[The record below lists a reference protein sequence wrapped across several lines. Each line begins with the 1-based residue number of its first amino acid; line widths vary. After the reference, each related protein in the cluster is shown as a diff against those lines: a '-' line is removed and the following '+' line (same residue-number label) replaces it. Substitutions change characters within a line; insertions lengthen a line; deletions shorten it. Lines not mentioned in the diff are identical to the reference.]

1 MSLKCNKRLFI
12 HTVWRSIVIVLL
24 LQMLCISLIWLYYFI
39 QPRGYQAT
47 LVFSLSD
54 SVGRPLPIEKQED
67 IIAFLF
73 SQPLSSNDSY
83 FSLNASYK
91 KKKQEN
97 IHLWRDGDLINLT
110 FQAET
115 LEAAQQGV
123 ESWFSAFSQAIIK
136 QKQSLL
142 NEKLED
148 RQYDNTAIINIVQG
162 FRASIDSFIQHG
174 VRQTELHDLSMQ
186 LTQATLKRIHLT
198 SLNSTI
204 NMMRENGQSLL
215 SLSFI
220 AGNSTIVA
228 LESKRDLLETQRAHM
243 AAQLGW
249 THPQIKAMTA
259 ELEAV
264 SHQLKDKILQIVYQ
278 VHSDEIIATEL
289 EKQLKKRVS
298 FFVKDQSQSLNEIF
312 NAFENKIKAE
322 INAQN
327 KAMST
332 SAQEKEKVIGSY
344 RGLSD
349 DSLLLQNTKI
359 HVVIPTT
366 LAPISFMALYGKNI
380 LVSALVSFLTL
391 LLGIVLFYPC
401 FRNKK
406 EQSLEEDLRS
416 KENTLQKN
424 ESILV
429 SQEMKNLEAFIT
441 IEGLSDVL
449 KWRASTVISI
459 IGPEAARTAAKL
471 SLHLTKEN
479 KTILLVDI
487 SGQQIE
493 KVIGPHRGLSDILT
507 GNAQLHDVIYRD
519 YDTGVD
525 ILPQGLTSAVSAQD
539 FSDNIS
545 QVLQEFK
552 KEYDFIIL
560 EMASEPK
567 YGFEQFAELTD
578 YYICHTVLNKQDWM
592 IRMVSRFPKTVY
604 RVVAL

>member
-1 MSLKCNKRLFI
+1 M
-12 HTVWRSIVIVLL
+12 LL
-24 LQMLCISLIWLYYFI
+24 I
-39 QPRGYQAT
+39 R
-47 LVFSLSD
+47 
-54 SVGRPLPIEKQED
+54 
-67 IIAFLF
+67 
-73 SQPLSSNDSY
+73 
-83 FSLNASYK
+83 K
-91 KKKQEN
+91 KNHEN
-97 IHLWRDGDLINLT
+97 IRLSRHGDFIDLT
-110 FQAET
+110 FEAET
-115 LEAAQQGV
+115 LEAAQRGL
-123 ESWFSAFSQAIIK
+123 ETWFSAFSQAIIK
-136 QKQSLL
+136 QKQFLL
-142 NEKLED
+142 NDKLED
-148 RQYDNTAIINIVQG
+148 KQYDNIAILNIVQE
-162 FRASIDSFIQHG
+162 FRKSIDSFIQRG
-174 VRQTELHDLSMQ
+174 VKQTELHDLSMQ

-220 AGNSTIVA
+220 AGNSAIAA

-243 AAQLGW
+243 AVQLGW

-259 ELEAV
+259 ELETV
-264 SHQLKDKILQIVYQ
+264 SHQLKNKILQIVYQ
-278 VHSDEIIATEL
+278 VHSDEVIATEL
-289 EKQLKKRVS
+289 EKQLKKRMN

-312 NAFENKIKAE
+312 NEFENKIKVAVD
-322 INAQN
+322 AQN
-327 KAMST
+327 EAMSK
-332 SAQEKEKVIGSY
+332 SAQRREKIIDSY
-344 RGLSD
+344 RRLSD
-349 DSLLLQNTKI
+349 DPLLLQNTNI
-359 HVVIPTT
+359 HVVTPTT

-391 LLGIVLFYPC
+391 LLGILLFYPC
-401 FRNKK
+401 FKRKK
-406 EQSLEEDLRS
+406 DQISEEDLRS
-416 KENTLQKN
+416 KENDLKKN

-429 SQEMKNLEAFIT
+429 SQEMKNFEAFIT

-449 KWRASTVISI
+449 KWRASTIISI

-507 GNAQLHDVIYRD
+507 GNAKLHDVIYRD

-525 ILPQGLTSAVSAQD
+525 ILPQGLTSAISAQD
-539 FSDNIS
+539 FSNDIFHI
-545 QVLQEFK
+545 LQEFK

-578 YYICHTVLNKQDWM
+578 YYICNTVLNKQEWM
-592 IRMVSRFPKTVY
+592 MRMVDSFPKTVY
-604 RVVAL
+604 HVVAS

>member
-1 MSLKCNKRLFI
+1 MSLKWNKRLFVRA
-12 HTVWRSIVIVLL
+12 VWRNILIVLL
-24 LQMLCISLIWLYYFI
+24 LQVLCISLISFYYFI

-47 LVFSLSD
+47 IAFSLSD
-54 SVGRPLPIEKQED
+54 SVGKPLSIEKQD
-67 IIAFLF
+67 NIIAFLF
-73 SQPLSSNDSY
+73 SQPIFFDDSS
-83 FSLNASYK
+83 FSLSASYK

-97 IHLWRDGDLINLT
+97 IRLSRHGDLINLT
-110 FQAET
+110 FHAET

-123 ESWFSAFSQAIIK
+123 ETWFSAFSQAIIQ

-142 NEKLED
+142 NEKLKD
-148 RQYDNTAIINIVQG
+148 KQYDNAAIVNIMQG
-162 FRASIDSFIQHG
+162 FRASVDSFIQHG
-174 VRQTELHDLSMQ
+174 VKQTELHDLSTQ

-204 NMMRENGQSLL
+204 NMMREKGQSLL
-215 SLSFI
+215 SLSLI
-220 AGNSTIVA
+220 AGNSAIVS

-264 SHQLKDKILQIVYQ
+264 SYQLKNKILQIVNQ

-322 INAQN
+322 IDAQN
-327 KAMST
+327 KAMSKPT
-332 SAQEKEKVIGSY
+332 QRSEKVMGSY

-349 DSLLLQNTKI
+349 NSLLLQNVKI
-359 HVVIPTT
+359 HVVTPTK
-366 LAPISFMALYGKNI
+366 LAPISFIALYGKNI

-401 FRNKK
+401 FRSKK
-406 EQSLEEDLRS
+406 DQLSEENLGS
-416 KENTLQKN
+416 KENALKKN
-424 ESILV
+424 ESMLV
-429 SQEMKNLEAFIT
+429 SQEMKNFEAFIT

-471 SLHLTKEN
+471 SLHLTKEH

-507 GNAQLHDVIYRD
+507 GHAQLHDVIYRD

-539 FSDNIS
+539 FSNNIS
-545 QVLQEFK
+545 YILQEFK

-567 YGFEQFAELTD
+567 YGVEQFAELTD
-578 YYICHTVLNKQDWM
+578 YYICHSVLNEQDWM
-592 IRMVSRFPKTVY
+592 MRMVSCFPKTVY

>member
-1 MSLKCNKRLFI
+1 MSLKCNKRLFVR
-12 HTVWRSIVIVLL
+12 TVWRSILIVLL
-24 LQMLCISLIWLYYFI
+24 LQVLCISLIWLYYFV

-47 LVFSLSD
+47 LIFSLSD
-54 SVGRPLPIEKQED
+54 SVGKPLPIKKQD
-67 IIAFLF
+67 NVIAFLF
-73 SQPLSSNDSY
+73 SQPMFFNDSQ
-83 FSLNASYK
+83 FSLSAFNK
-91 KKKQEN
+91 KKNHEN
-97 IHLWRDGDLINLT
+97 IRLSRRGDFIDLT
-110 FQAET
+110 FEAET
-115 LEAAQQGV
+115 LEAAQRGL
-123 ESWFSAFSQAIIK
+123 ETWFSAFSQAIIK
-136 QKQSLL
+136 QKQFLL
-142 NEKLED
+142 NDKLED
-148 RQYDNTAIINIVQG
+148 KQYDNTTIVNIVQG
-162 FRASIDSFIQHG
+162 FRTSVESFIQHG
-174 VRQTELHDLSMQ
+174 VKQTELHDLSMQ
-186 LTQATLKRIHLT
+186 LTEATLKRIHLT

-204 NMMRENGQSLL
+204 NMMREKGQSLL

-220 AGNSTIVA
+220 AGNSAIVA

-243 AAQLGW
+243 AVQLGW

-259 ELEAV
+259 ELETV
-264 SHQLKDKILQIVYQ
+264 SHQLKNKILQIVYQ
-278 VHSDEIIATEL
+278 VHSDEVIATEL
-289 EKQLKKRVS
+289 EKQLKKRMN

-312 NAFENKIKAE
+312 NEFENKIKAAVD
-322 INAQN
+322 AQN
-327 KAMST
+327 KAMSK
-332 SAQEKEKVIGSY
+332 SAQRREKIIGSY
-344 RGLSD
+344 RRLSD
-349 DSLLLQNTKI
+349 DSLLLQNTNI
-359 HVVIPTT
+359 HVVMPTT

-380 LVSALVSFLTL
+380 LVSALASFLTL
-391 LLGIVLFYPC
+391 LLGILLFYPC
-401 FRNKK
+401 FKSKK
-406 EQSLEEDLRS
+406 DQPSGEDLRS
-416 KENTLQKN
+416 KENALKKN

-449 KWRASTVISI
+449 KWRASTIISI

-525 ILPQGLTSAVSAQD
+525 ILPQGLTSAISAQD
-539 FSDNIS
+539 FSNDIS
-545 QVLQEFK
+545 HILQEFK

-578 YYICHTVLNKQDWM
+578 YYICNTVLNEQEWM
-592 IRMVSRFPKTVY
+592 MRMVSSFPKTVY
-604 RVVAL
+604 RVVAS

>member
-1 MSLKCNKRLFI
+1 MSLKCNKRLFVR
-12 HTVWRSIVIVLL
+12 TVWRNILIVLL
-24 LQMLCISLIWLYYFI
+24 LQMLCISLIWLYYFV

-54 SVGRPLPIEKQED
+54 SVGKSLPIEKQD
-67 IIAFLF
+67 NIIAFLF
-73 SQPLSSNDSY
+73 LQPIFLDDSH
-83 FSLNASYK
+83 FSLSASYK

-97 IHLWRDGDLINLT
+97 IRLSRHGDLINLT
-110 FQAET
+110 FEAET
-115 LEAAQQGV
+115 REAAQRGV
-123 ESWFSAFSQAIIK
+123 ETWFSAFSQVIIK

-148 RQYDNTAIINIVQG
+148 KQYDNTAIINIMQE
-162 FRASIDSFIQHG
+162 FRASVDSFIQHG
-174 VRQTELHDLSMQ
+174 VKQTELHDLSMQ

-220 AGNSTIVA
+220 ADNSAIIA

-243 AAQLGW
+243 AVQLGW

-264 SHQLKDKILQIVYQ
+264 SQQLKNKILQIVYQ

-289 EKQLKKRVS
+289 EKQLKKRMS
-298 FFVKDQSQSLNEIF
+298 FFVKDQCQSLNQIF
-312 NAFENKIKAE
+312 NAFENKIKVE
-322 INAQN
+322 IDAQN
-327 KAMST
+327 KMMSK
-332 SAQEKEKVIGSY
+332 SAQGREKVIGSY
-344 RGLSD
+344 RGLND

-359 HVVIPTT
+359 HVVMPTT
-366 LAPISFMALYGKNI
+366 LAPISFIALYGKNI
-380 LVSALVSFLTL
+380 LVSALASFLTL
-391 LLGIVLFYPC
+391 FLGIVLFYPC
-401 FRNKK
+401 FRSKK
-406 EQSLEEDLRS
+406 DKLSEEDLRS
-416 KENTLQKN
+416 KENSFKKN

-429 SQEMKNLEAFIT
+429 SQETKSLEAFIT

-449 KWRASTVISI
+449 KWRASTIISI

-471 SLHLTKEN
+471 SLHLIKEN

-545 QVLQEFK
+545 HILQEFK

-578 YYICHTVLNKQDWM
+578 YYICHTVLNEQDWM
-592 IRMVSRFPKTVY
+592 MRMVSHFPKTVY

>member
-1 MSLKCNKRLFI
+1 MSLTCNKRLFVR
-12 HTVWRSIVIVLL
+12 TVWRNILIVLL
-24 LQMLCISLIWLYYFI
+24 LQVLCISLIWFYYFI

-47 LVFSLSD
+47 IVFSLSD
-54 SVGRPLPIEKQED
+54 SAGTPLPIEKQD
-67 IIAFLF
+67 NIITFLF
-73 SQPLSSNDSY
+73 SQPIFLDDSH
-83 FSLNASYK
+83 FSLSASYK
-91 KKKQEN
+91 EKKQEN
-97 IHLWRDGDLINLT
+97 IRLSRHGDLINLT
-110 FQAET
+110 FEAET
-115 LEAAQQGV
+115 LEAAQRGV
-123 ESWFSAFSQAIIK
+123 ETWFSTFSQVIIK

-148 RQYDNTAIINIVQG
+148 KRYDNTAIVNIMQG
-162 FRASIDSFIQHG
+162 FRASVDSFIQHG
-174 VRQTELHDLSMQ
+174 VKQTELHDLSMQ
-186 LTQATLKRIHLT
+186 LMQATLKRIHLT

-220 AGNSTIVA
+220 ASNSAIVA

-249 THPQIKAMTA
+249 SHPQIKAMTA

-264 SHQLKDKILQIVYQ
+264 SHQLKNKILQIVDQ

-289 EKQLKKRVS
+289 EKQLKKKMS
-298 FFVKDQSQSLNEIF
+298 FFVKDQSQSLNQIF
-312 NAFENKIKAE
+312 NVFENKITAE
-322 INAQN
+322 IDAQN
-327 KAMST
+327 KAMSKL
-332 SAQEKEKVIGSY
+332 AQGSEKIMGSY
-344 RGLSD
+344 QGLSD
-349 DSLLLQNTKI
+349 DSLLLQNAKI
-359 HVVIPTT
+359 HVVIPTK

-380 LVSALVSFLTL
+380 LVSALTSFFPL
-391 LLGIVLFYPC
+391 LFGIMLFSPC
-401 FRNKK
+401 SRSKK
-406 EQSLEEDLRS
+406 NQLSEEDLRS
-416 KENTLQKN
+416 KENTLKKN
-424 ESILV
+424 DSILV

-449 KWRASTVISI
+449 KWCASTVISI

-471 SLHLTKEN
+471 SLYLTKEH

-507 GNAQLHDVIYRD
+507 GHAQLHDVIYRD

-545 QVLQEFK
+545 HVLQEFK

-560 EMASEPK
+560 EMESEPK
-567 YGFEQFAELTD
+567 YGGEQFSELTD
-578 YYICHTVLNKQDWM
+578 YYICNTALSEQNWM
-592 IRMVSRFPKTVY
+592 MRMVSRFPKTVY
-604 RVVAL
+604 RAVAL

>member
-1 MSLKCNKRLFI
+1 MSLKYNKRLFVR
-12 HTVWRSIVIVLL
+12 TVWQNILIVLL
-24 LQMLCISLIWLYYFI
+24 LQMLCISLIWFYYFI

-54 SVGRPLPIEKQED
+54 SVGKPLPIEKQNN
-67 IIAFLF
+67 IIAFLL
-73 SQPLSSNDSY
+73 SQPMFLDDSY
-83 FSLNASYK
+83 FSLSASYK
-91 KKKQEN
+91 KKKWEN
-97 IHLWRDGDLINLT
+97 IRLSRHGDLINLT
-110 FQAET
+110 FEAET
-115 LEAAQQGV
+115 LEAAQRGL
-123 ESWFSAFSQAIIK
+123 ETWFSAFLQVIMK
-136 QKQSLL
+136 QQQFLL

-148 RQYDNTAIINIVQG
+148 KQYDNTAIVNIMQG
-162 FRASIDSFIQHG
+162 FRASVDSFLQHG
-174 VRQTELHDLSMQ
+174 VKQTEIHDLSMQ

-220 AGNSTIVA
+220 AGNSAIIA
-228 LESKRDLLETQRAHM
+228 LESKRDLLERQRAHM

-249 THPQIKAMTA
+249 SHPQIKAMTA

-264 SHQLKDKILQIVYQ
+264 SQQLQNKILQIVYQ

-289 EKQLKKRVS
+289 EKQLKKRIT
-298 FFVKDQSQSLNEIF
+298 FFVKDQSQSWNQIF
-312 NAFENKIKAE
+312 NEFENKIKAE
-322 INAQN
+322 IDAQN
-327 KAMST
+327 KAMSKLT
-332 SAQEKEKVIGSY
+332 QGREKVIGSY
-344 RGLSD
+344 QELND

-359 HVVIPTT
+359 HVVMPTT
-366 LAPISFMALYGKNI
+366 LAPISFMALYGKDI
-380 LVSALVSFLTL
+380 LMSALASFLTL

-401 FRNKK
+401 FRSKK
-406 EQSLEEDLRS
+406 DQSSEDDLRS
-416 KENTLQKN
+416 KENFFRKN

-449 KWRASTVISI
+449 KWHASTVISI
-459 IGPEAARTAAKL
+459 IGQEAARTAAKL

-479 KTILLVDI
+479 KRILLVDI

-539 FSDNIS
+539 FLNNIS
-545 QVLQEFK
+545 HILQELK

-578 YYICHTVLNKQDWM
+578 YYICNTVLSEQDWM
-592 IRMVSRFPKTVY
+592 MRMVSRFPKTVY
-604 RVVAL
+604 CVVAL

>member
-1 MSLKCNKRLFI
+1 MSLKCNKRLFVR
-12 HTVWRSIVIVLL
+12 TVWRNILIVLL
-24 LQMLCISLIWLYYFI
+24 LQMLIISLIWFYYFI

-54 SVGRPLPIEKQED
+54 SIGKPLPIEKQD
-67 IIAFLF
+67 NIIAFLL
-73 SQPLSSNDSY
+73 SQPMFLDDSN
-83 FSLNASYK
+83 FSLNAFYK

-97 IHLWRDGDLINLT
+97 IRLSRHGDLINLT
-110 FQAET
+110 FEAET
-115 LEAAQQGV
+115 REAAQRGV
-123 ESWFSAFSQAIIK
+123 ETWFSVFSQVIIK

-142 NEKLED
+142 NEKLEEK
-148 RQYDNTAIINIVQG
+148 QYDNTAIVNIMQG
-162 FRASIDSFIQHG
+162 FRSSVDSFLQHG
-174 VRQTELHDLSMQ
+174 VKQTELHDLSMQ

-220 AGNSTIVA
+220 ADNSAIVA

-264 SHQLKDKILQIVYQ
+264 SQQLKSKILQIVNQ

-289 EKQLKKRVS
+289 EKQLKKRMS
-298 FFVKDQSQSLNEIF
+298 FFVKDQSQSLNQIF

-322 INAQN
+322 IDAQN
-327 KAMST
+327 KTMSK
-332 SAQEKEKVIGSY
+332 SVQGREKVIVSY
-344 RGLSD
+344 RGLND

-359 HVVIPTT
+359 HVVMPTT
-366 LAPISFMALYGKNI
+366 LAPISFIALYGKNI
-380 LVSALVSFLTL
+380 LVSVLASFLTL

-401 FRNKK
+401 FKDKK
-406 EQSLEEDLRS
+406 DQSSEDSLRS
-416 KENTLQKN
+416 KENVFKKN
-424 ESILV
+424 ENILA

-449 KWRASTVISI
+449 KWRASSVISI

-539 FSDNIS
+539 FSNNIS
-545 QVLQEFK
+545 HILQEFK

-578 YYICHTVLNKQDWM
+578 YYICHTVLSEQDWM
-592 IRMVSRFPKTVY
+592 MRMVSRFPKTVY

>member
-1 MSLKCNKRLFI
+1 MSLKYNKRLFVR
-12 HTVWRSIVIVLL
+12 TVWQNILIVLL
-24 LQMLCISLIWLYYFI
+24 LQMLCISLIWFYYFI

-54 SVGRPLPIEKQED
+54 SVGKPLPIEKQNN
-67 IIAFLF
+67 IIAFLL
-73 SQPLSSNDSY
+73 SQPMFLDDSY
-83 FSLNASYK
+83 FSLSASYK
-91 KKKQEN
+91 KKKWEN
-97 IHLWRDGDLINLT
+97 IRLSRHGDLINLT
-110 FQAET
+110 FEAET
-115 LEAAQQGV
+115 LEAAQRGL
-123 ESWFSAFSQAIIK
+123 ETWFSAFLQVIMK
-136 QKQSLL
+136 QQQFLL

-148 RQYDNTAIINIVQG
+148 KQYDNTAIVNIMQG
-162 FRASIDSFIQHG
+162 FRASVDSFLQHG
-174 VRQTELHDLSMQ
+174 VKQTEIHDLSMQ

-220 AGNSTIVA
+220 AGNSAIIA
-228 LESKRDLLETQRAHM
+228 LESKRDLLERQRAHM

-249 THPQIKAMTA
+249 SHPQIKAMTA

-264 SHQLKDKILQIVYQ
+264 SQQLQNKILQIVYQ

-289 EKQLKKRVS
+289 EKQLKKRIT
-298 FFVKDQSQSLNEIF
+298 FFVKDQSQSWNQIF
-312 NAFENKIKAE
+312 NEFENKIKAE
-322 INAQN
+322 IDAQN
-327 KAMST
+327 KAMSKLT
-332 SAQEKEKVIGSY
+332 QGREKVIGSY
-344 RGLSD
+344 QELND

-359 HVVIPTT
+359 HVVMPTT
-366 LAPISFMALYGKNI
+366 LAPISFMALYGKDI
-380 LVSALVSFLTL
+380 LMSALASFLTL

-401 FRNKK
+401 FRSKK
-406 EQSLEEDLRS
+406 DQSSEDDLRS
-416 KENTLQKN
+416 KENVFRKN

-449 KWRASTVISI
+449 KWHASTVISI
-459 IGPEAARTAAKL
+459 IGQEAARTAAKL

-539 FSDNIS
+539 FLNNIS
-545 QVLQEFK
+545 HILQELK

-578 YYICHTVLNKQDWM
+578 YYICNTVLSEQDWM
-592 IRMVSRFPKTVY
+592 TRMVSRFPKTVY
-604 RVVAL
+604 CVVAL

>member
-1 MSLKCNKRLFI
+1 MSLKCNKRLFVRTI
-12 HTVWRSIVIVLL
+12 WRNILIVLL
-24 LQMLCISLIWLYYFI
+24 LQMMCISLIWLYYFI

-47 LVFSLSD
+47 LTFSISD
-54 SVGRPLPIEKQED
+54 SVGKPLTIEKQD
-67 IIAFLF
+67 NIIAFLF
-73 SQPLSSNDSY
+73 SQPIFLDDSSSSLS
-83 FSLNASYK
+83 ASYK
-91 KKKQEN
+91 KQKREN
-97 IHLWRDGDLINLT
+97 IRLSRHGDLINLT
-110 FQAET
+110 FHAET

-123 ESWFSAFSQAIIK
+123 ETWFSAFSQAIIK

-142 NEKLED
+142 NEKLKD
-148 RQYDNTAIINIVQG
+148 KQYDNAAIVNIMQG
-162 FRASIDSFIQHG
+162 FRASVDSFIQHG
-174 VRQTELHDLSMQ
+174 VKQTELHDLSTQ

-204 NMMRENGQSLL
+204 NMMREKGQSLL
-215 SLSFI
+215 SLSLI
-220 AGNSTIVA
+220 AGNSAIVS
-228 LESKRDLLETQRAHM
+228 LESKRDLLEAQRAHM
-243 AAQLGW
+243 AVQLGW

-264 SHQLKDKILQIVYQ
+264 SYQLKNKISQIADQ
-278 VHSDEIIATEL
+278 VHSDEVIATEL
-289 EKQLKKRVS
+289 EKQLKKKMS
-298 FFVKDQSQSLNEIF
+298 FFVKDQSQSLNQIF
-312 NAFENKIKAE
+312 NVFENKIKAE
-322 INAQN
+322 IDAQN
-327 KAMST
+327 KAMSK
-332 SAQEKEKVIGSY
+332 SAQGSKKVMGSQ
-344 RGLSD
+344 GLSD
-349 DSLLLQNTKI
+349 DSLLLKNMKI
-359 HVVIPTT
+359 HVVTPTK
-366 LAPISFMALYGKNI
+366 LAPISFMALYGKNV
-380 LVSALVSFLTL
+380 LVSALASFLTL
-391 LLGIVLFYPC
+391 LFGIMLFSLY
-401 FRNKK
+401 FRSKK
-406 EQSLEEDLRS
+406 DQLSEEDLRS
-416 KENTLQKN
+416 KEKALKKN

-429 SQEMKNLEAFIT
+429 SQEIKNLEAFIT

-449 KWRASTVISI
+449 KWRASTVIAI
-459 IGPEAARTAAKL
+459 IGQEAARTAAKL
-471 SLHLTKEN
+471 SLHLTKEH

-545 QVLQEFK
+545 HILQEFK

-578 YYICHTVLNKQDWM
+578 YYICNTALNEQNWM
-592 IRMVSRFPKTVY
+592 VRMVSHFPKTVY

>member
-1 MSLKCNKRLFI
+1 MSLKCNKRLFVR
-12 HTVWRSIVIVLL
+12 TVWRNTLIVLL
-24 LQMLCISLIWLYYFI
+24 LQILCISLIWFYYFI

-47 LVFSLSD
+47 IVFSLSD
-54 SVGRPLPIEKQED
+54 SVGKPLPIEKQD
-67 IIAFLF
+67 NIITFLF
-73 SQPLSSNDSY
+73 SQPIFLDDSH
-83 FSLNASYK
+83 FSLSASYK

-97 IHLWRDGDLINLT
+97 IRLSRHGDLINLT
-110 FQAET
+110 FEAET
-115 LEAAQQGV
+115 PEAAQWGV
-123 ESWFSAFSQAIIK
+123 EAWFSTFSQVIVR

-142 NEKLED
+142 NEKLKD
-148 RQYDNTAIINIVQG
+148 KRYDNTAIVNVMQE
-162 FRASIDSFIQHG
+162 FRASVDSFIQHD
-174 VRQTELHDLSMQ
+174 VKQAELHDLSLQ

-204 NMMRENGQSLL
+204 NMMREKGQSLL

-220 AGNSTIVA
+220 AGNSAIVS
-228 LESKRDLLETQRAHM
+228 LESKRNLLEAQRAHM
-243 AAQLGW
+243 VAQLGW

-264 SHQLKDKILQIVYQ
+264 SYQLKNKISQIVDQ
-278 VHSDEIIATEL
+278 IHSDEIIATEL
-289 EKQLKKRVS
+289 EKQLKKKVS
-298 FFVKDQSQSLNEIF
+298 LFVNDQSHSLNQIF
-312 NAFENKIKAE
+312 NAFESKIKAE
-322 INAQN
+322 IDVQN
-327 KAMST
+327 KAMSK
-332 SAQEKEKVIGSY
+332 SAQGKEKVIGLY
-344 RGLSD
+344 RGGND

-359 HVVIPTT
+359 QVVMPTT

-380 LVSALVSFLTL
+380 LMSALASFLTL

-401 FRNKK
+401 FRSKK
-406 EQSLEEDLRS
+406 NQLSEEDLKS
-416 KENTLQKN
+416 GENALKKN
-424 ESILV
+424 ENISV
-429 SQEMKNLEAFIT
+429 SQEVKNLEAFIT

-525 ILPQGLTSAVSAQD
+525 ILPQGLTSAVAAQD
-539 FSDNIS
+539 FSNNIS
-545 QVLQEFK
+545 HILQEFK
-552 KEYDFIIL
+552 KEYDFIVL

-578 YYICHTVLNKQDWM
+578 YYISNTVLNELDWM
-592 IRMVSRFPKTVY
+592 MRMVSRFPKTVY

>member
-12 HTVWRSIVIVLL
+12 CTVWRNILIVLL
-24 LQMLCISLIWLYYFI
+24 LQMLSISLIWFYYFI

-54 SVGRPLPIEKQED
+54 SVGKPLPSEKQD
-67 IIAFLF
+67 NIIAFLF
-73 SQPLSSNDSY
+73 SQPVFLDDSN
-83 FSLNASYK
+83 FSLNTSYK

-97 IHLWRDGDLINLT
+97 IRLSRHGDLIHLT
-110 FQAET
+110 FEAET
-115 LEAAQQGV
+115 GEAAQRGV
-123 ESWFSAFSQAIIK
+123 ETWFSAFSQVIIK

-148 RQYDNTAIINIVQG
+148 KQYDNTAIVNIMQG
-162 FRASIDSFIQHG
+162 FRASVDSFIQHG
-174 VRQTELHDLSMQ
+174 VKQTELHDLSMQ

-220 AGNSTIVA
+220 ADNSAIVA

-264 SHQLKDKILQIVYQ
+264 SQQLKNKILQIVYQ

-298 FFVKDQSQSLNEIF
+298 FFVKDQSQSLNQIF
-312 NAFENKIKAE
+312 NEFENKIKVE
-322 INAQN
+322 IDAQN
-327 KAMST
+327 KAMGKF
-332 SAQEKEKVIGSY
+332 ARGREKITGSY
-344 RGLSD
+344 RGLND

-359 HVVIPTT
+359 HVVVPTT
-366 LAPISFMALYGKNI
+366 LVPISFIALYGKNI
-380 LVSALVSFLTL
+380 LVSALASFLTL

-401 FRNKK
+401 FKSKK
-406 EQSLEEDLRS
+406 DQLSEEDLRS
-416 KENTLQKN
+416 KENVFKKN

-449 KWRASTVISI
+449 KWRASSVISI

-471 SLHLTKEN
+471 SLHLIKEN

-545 QVLQEFK
+545 HILQEFK

-592 IRMVSRFPKTVY
+592 MRMVSSFPKIVY

>member
-1 MSLKCNKRLFI
+1 MSLKYNKRLFVR
-12 HTVWRSIVIVLL
+12 TVWRNILIVLL
-24 LQMLCISLIWLYYFI
+24 LQILSISLIWFYYFI
-39 QPRGYQAT
+39 QPRGYQAI

-54 SVGRPLPIEKQED
+54 SVGKPLPIEKQD
-67 IIAFLF
+67 NIIAFLL
-73 SQPLSSNDSY
+73 SQPIFLDDSN
-83 FSLNASYK
+83 FSLSASYK

-97 IHLWRDGDLINLT
+97 IRLSRHGELIHLT
-110 FQAET
+110 FEAGT

-123 ESWFSAFSQAIIK
+123 ETWFSAFSQAIIK

-142 NEKLED
+142 NERLED
-148 RQYDNTAIINIVQG
+148 KQYDNTAIVNIMQG
-162 FRASIDSFIQHG
+162 FRASVDSFLQHG
-174 VRQTELHDLSMQ
+174 VKQTELHDLSMQ

-220 AGNSTIVA
+220 ADNSVIVA

-264 SHQLKDKILQIVYQ
+264 SQQLKNKVLQIVYQ

-289 EKQLKKRVS
+289 EKQLKKRIS
-298 FFVKDQSQSLNEIF
+298 LFVKDQSQSLNQIF
-312 NAFENKIKAE
+312 NTFENKIKEE
-322 INAQN
+322 IDVQN
-327 KAMST
+327 KAMSK
-332 SAQEKEKVIGSY
+332 SAQGREKVIGLY
-344 RGLSD
+344 RGLND
-349 DSLLLQNTKI
+349 DTLLLQNTKI
-359 HVVIPTT
+359 HVVMPTT
-366 LAPISFMALYGKNI
+366 LAPISFIALYGKNI
-380 LVSALVSFLTL
+380 LESALASFLTL
-391 LLGIVLFYPC
+391 LLGIMLFYPC
-401 FRNKK
+401 FRSKK
-406 EQSLEEDLRS
+406 DQSSEEGLRS
-416 KENTLQKN
+416 KENVFKKN
-424 ESILV
+424 ENILV

-449 KWRASTVISI
+449 KWRASTIISI
-459 IGPEAARTAAKL
+459 IGLEAARTAAKL

-525 ILPQGLTSAVSAQD
+525 ILPQGLTSVVSAQD

-545 QVLQEFK
+545 HILQEFK

-578 YYICHTVLNKQDWM
+578 YYICHTVLSKQDWM
-592 IRMVSRFPKTVY
+592 MRMVSRFPKIVY

>member
-1 MSLKCNKRLFI
+1 MSLTCNKRLFVR
-12 HTVWRSIVIVLL
+12 TVWRSILIVLL
-24 LQMLCISLIWLYYFI
+24 LQMLCVSLIWLYYFV

-54 SVGRPLPIEKQED
+54 SVGRPLPIKKQD
-67 IIAFLF
+67 DVITFLF
-73 SQPLSSNDSY
+73 SQPMFFNDSN
-83 FSLNASYK
+83 FSLSASYK
-91 KKKQEN
+91 KKNHEN
-97 IHLWRDGDLINLT
+97 IRLSRHGDFIDLT
-110 FQAET
+110 FEAET
-115 LEAAQQGV
+115 LEAAQRGL
-123 ESWFSAFSQAIIK
+123 ETWFSAFSQAIIK
-136 QKQSLL
+136 QKQFLL
-142 NEKLED
+142 NDKLED
-148 RQYDNTAIINIVQG
+148 KQYDNIAILNIVQE
-162 FRASIDSFIQHG
+162 FRKSIDSFIQRG
-174 VRQTELHDLSMQ
+174 VKQTELHDLSMQ

-220 AGNSTIVA
+220 AGNSAIAA

-243 AAQLGW
+243 AVQLGW

-259 ELEAV
+259 ELETV
-264 SHQLKDKILQIVYQ
+264 SHQLKNKILQIVYQ
-278 VHSDEIIATEL
+278 VHSDEVIATEL
-289 EKQLKKRVS
+289 EKQLKKRMN

-312 NAFENKIKAE
+312 NEFENKIKVAVD
-322 INAQN
+322 AQN
-327 KAMST
+327 EAMSK
-332 SAQEKEKVIGSY
+332 SAQRREKIIDSY
-344 RGLSD
+344 RRLSD
-349 DSLLLQNTKI
+349 DPLLLQNTNI
-359 HVVIPTT
+359 YVVTPTT

-380 LVSALVSFLTL
+380 LVSALASFLTL
-391 LLGIVLFYPC
+391 LLGILLFYPC
-401 FRNKK
+401 FKRKK
-406 EQSLEEDLRS
+406 DQISEEDLRS
-416 KENTLQKN
+416 KENDLKKN

-429 SQEMKNLEAFIT
+429 SQEMKNFEAFIT

-449 KWRASTVISI
+449 KWRASTIISI

-507 GNAQLHDVIYRD
+507 GNAKLHDVIYRD

-525 ILPQGLTSAVSAQD
+525 ILPQGLTSAISAQD
-539 FSDNIS
+539 FSNDIFHI
-545 QVLQEFK
+545 LQEFK

-578 YYICHTVLNKQDWM
+578 YYICNTVLNKQEWM
-592 IRMVSRFPKTVY
+592 MRMVDSFPKTVY
-604 RVVAL
+604 RVVAS